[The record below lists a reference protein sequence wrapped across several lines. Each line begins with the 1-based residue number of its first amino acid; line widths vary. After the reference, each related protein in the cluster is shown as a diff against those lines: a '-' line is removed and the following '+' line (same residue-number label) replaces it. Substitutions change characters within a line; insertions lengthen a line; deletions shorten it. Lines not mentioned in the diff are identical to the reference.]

1 MLSKAAHDDAAMS
14 GQLDY
19 DRRDHDFYATPQE
32 NVDCLHLVE
41 PLDGTIWWEPACGQ
55 GHISKRVLELTNHG
69 CYSTDL
75 IDRGYGLGGIDFLQ
89 VERIVQEEGA
99 EFGTTF
105 IMKDGTKL
113 NFGKKITGIIT
124 NPPFDD
130 LAEQFIRHAILLM
143 QPINGKVIMF
153 LRNEFDCG
161 KTRRGLFNGMSPE
174 FPFAHKIVVTK
185 RPRWIEGSTGSPR
198 HSYAW
203 FVWDF
208 AHQGGAYV
216 SYVHPD
222 DCPTLRSTK

>member
-1 MLSKAAHDDAAMS
+1 MLSDAASLDPAMS

-19 DRRDHDFYATPQE
+19 ERHDHDFYATPQE

-41 PLDGTIWWEPACGQ
+41 DLNGTVWWEPACGT
-55 GHISKRVLELTNHG
+55 GHISKRVEELTG
-69 CYSTDL
+69 QTVLSTDL
-75 IDRGYGLGGIDFLQ
+75 IDRGYGNGGIDFLQ
-89 VERIVQEEGA
+89 LQHGVADIR
-99 EFGTTF
+99 
-105 IMKDGTKL
+105 TKIIENQL
-113 NFGKKITGIIT
+113 RFESRSPNGIIT

-130 LAEQFIRHAILLM
+130 LAELFIRHACKLM
-143 QPINGKVIMF
+143 KPKRGKVIMF

-161 KTRRGLFNGMSPE
+161 KTRRGLFNGNNPD

-185 RPRWIEGSTGSPR
+185 RPRWIEGSKGSPR

-208 AHQGGAYV
+208 AHEGGAYV

-222 DCPTLRSTK
+222 DCPTLR

>member
-1 MLSKAAHDDAAMS
+1 MLSDAAQNDPAMS

-19 DRRDHDFYATPQE
+19 ERHDHDFYATPQE

-41 PLDGTIWWEPACGQ
+41 DLNGTVWWEPACGQ
-55 GHISKRVLELTNHG
+55 GHISKRVEELTG
-69 CYSTDL
+69 QKVISTDL
-75 IDRGYGLGGIDFLQ
+75 IDRGYGNGNIDFLAL
-89 VERIVQEEGA
+89 EGTV
-99 EFGTTF
+99 GTVMTSIKGGVPKF
-105 IMKDGTKL
+105 EGRSP
-113 NFGKKITGIIT
+113 NGIIT

-130 LAEQFIRHAILLM
+130 LAELFIRHAIKLM
-143 QPINGKVIMF
+143 KPVGGKVIMF

-161 KTRRGLFNGMSPE
+161 KTRRGLFNGNNPE

-185 RPRWIEGSTGSPR
+185 RPRWIEGSKGSPR

-208 AHQGGAYV
+208 AHEGGAYV

-222 DCPTLRSTK
+222 DCPTLRSK

>member
-1 MLSKAAHDDAAMS
+1 MLSDAAQNDPAMS

-19 DRRDHDFYATPQE
+19 ERHDHDFYATPQE

-41 PLDGTIWWEPACGQ
+41 DLNGTIWWEPACGQ
-55 GHISKRVLELTNHG
+55 GHISKRVEELTQKG
-69 CYSTDL
+69 VYSTDL
-75 IDRGYGLGGIDFLQ
+75 IDRGFGLGGIDFLQ
-89 VERIVQEEGA
+89 VEKIALDGQV
-99 EFGTTF
+99 GTVF
-105 IMKDGTKL
+105 EMKDGSKL
-113 NFGKKITGIIT
+113 YFAKQIRGIIT

-130 LAEQFIRHAILLM
+130 LAEAFIRHAIKLM
-143 QPINGKVIMF
+143 KPVGGKVIMF

-161 KTRRGLFNGMSPE
+161 KTRRGLFNGNNPE

-185 RPRWIEGSTGSPR
+185 RPRWIEGSKGSPR

-222 DCPTLRSTK
+222 DCPTLR

>member
-1 MLSKAAHDDAAMS
+1 MLSDAAQNDPAMS

-19 DRRDHDFYATPQE
+19 DRHDHDFYATPQE

-41 PLDGTIWWEPACGQ
+41 PVDGTIWWEPACGQ
-55 GHISKRVLELTNHG
+55 GHISKRVEELTQIG
-69 CYSTDL
+69 VYSTDL

-89 VERIVQEEGA
+89 VEKIVLD
-99 EFGTTF
+99 GTVGTVF
-105 IMKDGTKL
+105 EMKDGNKL
-113 NFGKKITGIIT
+113 YFAKQIRGIIT

-130 LAEQFIRHAILLM
+130 LAELFIRHAIKLM
-143 QPINGKVIMF
+143 KPVNGKVIMF

-161 KTRRGLFNGMSPE
+161 KTRRGLFNGISPD

-185 RPRWIEGSTGSPR
+185 RPRWIEGSKGSPR

-222 DCPTLRSTK
+222 DCPTLRSK